1 MSVSIIVASGKGGV
15 GKSTL
20 TANLG
25 AALASRGATAVIVDA
40 DIGLR
45 AQDALLGLQ
54 DRVVY
59 DLVDVAGKDC
69 ALEQALIASPGYPGL
84 SLLPA
89 SQFARARALEPER
102 LAKILF
108 RLKSSFDFILL
119 DSPAGIERGFRNL
132 ANAGADET
140 ILVCTP
146 DDISMRDAERVSQIL
161 EAKHLPR
168 ARLVVNRLDNELIRS
183 GEMYSARTA
192 AQVLDLP
199 LLGEIPEDP
208 AVYRSILRHKL
219 LIDYDCEARA
229 AVFRIAARLQGED
242 IPFPAYGSRSIPL
255 FRRLFRKDLKE
266 VVPLDRH

>member
-89 SQFARARALEPER
+89 SRKQ
-102 LAKILF
+102 
-108 RLKSSFDFILL
+108 S
-119 DSPAGIERGFRNL
+119 
-132 ANAGADET
+132 
-140 ILVCTP
+140 
-146 DDISMRDAERVSQIL
+146 
-161 EAKHLPR
+161 H
-168 ARLVVNRLDNELIRS
+168 
-183 GEMYSARTA
+183 
-192 AQVLDLP
+192 AQ
-199 LLGEIPEDP
+199 
-208 AVYRSILRHKL
+208 
-219 LIDYDCEARA
+219 
-229 AVFRIAARLQGED
+229 
-242 IPFPAYGSRSIPL
+242 
-255 FRRLFRKDLKE
+255 
-266 VVPLDRH
+266 DRHEQDCPHRPSVLIFIP